1 MKKMN
6 NEGFSLVELVIVIA
20 IMAVLMAIL
29 APQLLKYVDDS
40 RRQKDESALDEIL
53 NATHI
58 ALSVDKVYNEAKAEG
73 VRVTISNNAKISAT
87 SPALEEE
94 LLKLVPDE
102 VVFQSKTYVGRG
114 GETIDITFSDPH
126 GTFILETTWDSEE
139 E

>member
-6 NEGFSLVELVIVIA
+6 SKGFSLVELVIVIA

-58 ALSVDKVYNEAKAEG
+58 ALSVDRVYNEAKADG
-73 VRVTISNNAKISAT
+73 VKVTITNNAPISAT
-87 SPALEEE
+87 SDALEEE
-94 LLKLVPDE
+94 LLKLVPDD
-102 VVFQSKTYVGRG
+102 VVFKSKTYIARG
-114 GETIDITFSDPH
+114 EETIDITFSDPH
-126 GTFILETTWDSEE
+126 GTFILETSWESDEE
-139 E
+139 